1 LAQEIYL
8 NMQHEQGRK
17 VRAAE
22 AEVGPRVVLMALQKG
37 MRAQRYSEQNFCKSP
52 ACVEVKRSYI

>member
-1 LAQEIYL
+1 
-8 NMQHEQGRK
+8 MQHEQGRK

-37 MRAQRYSEQNFCKSP
+37 MRAQRYSEENFCKSP